1 LLEETKKVVVE
12 ELDDTYGRFVIE
24 PLERGYGWTIGNS
37 LRRILLSSI
46 EGSAVTSVKIDG
58 IKHELETYNGM
69 KEDILEVLLNLK
81 KLVVRIEDNE
91 SHILELDVMGPKVV
105 KASDFIVPPNVKI
118 INTDLIIATLVDEVP
133 LRMEI
138 EVRKGKGYVSAEENK
153 KPGQPIGVLTLD
165 SIFSPVKKVSY
176 EVEKTRVGRR
186 TDLDRLV
193 INIWTNGSI
202 SPDLAL
208 KEAARILMEHARFI
222 LEQEYSSLEV
232 EKEVPSLQEEEKKIL
247 TLEDLVLSTRAY
259 NALRMAG
266 IHTLED
272 LLTKTEEELMNIK
285 NFGQKSLQE
294 LKEKLKVKGYSLA
307 TSEKGDEFNETS

>member
-118 INTDLIIATLVDEVP
+118 INTDLVIATLVDEVP

-186 TDLDRLV
+186 TDLDRLI

-202 SPDLAL
+202 SP
-208 KEAARILMEHARFI
+208 KEALRESAKILMDQARFI
-222 LEQEYSSLEV
+222 YEQEYVFPEI
-232 EKEVPSLQEEEKKIL
+232 KQEEPVVKEEERKII
-247 TLEDLVLSTRAY
+247 TLEDLGLSTRAY

-266 IHTLED
+266 IHTLDE
-272 LLTKTEEELMNIK
+272 LLSKTEQELMNIK

-294 LKEKLKVKGYSLA
+294 LKEKLKEKGYSLL
-307 TSEKGDEFNETS
+307 SLKGDESYEAS